1 MAHSEYYSARLSAGT
16 CPMMKW
22 KRDIQIMRRV
32 CDRREAPEVPPG
44 LLEPELEQLLTR
56 CVSHDPNSRPS
67 AAEAHRAFNE
77 MATGVVRRQDM
88 TPRASA
94 DVAAVGMATAPATE
108 AQGRPAAT
116 DNGAGALQR
125 QVQPSTAGGAA
136 DQVGVGASGTDRDSG
151 MIETRAE
158 PFAQARQAP
167 SDPTLEL
174 LTLRI
179 ARFAR
184 AGSGGV

>member
-1 MAHSEYYSARLSAGT
+1 MLSGEQ
-16 CPMMKW
+16 PFSGVPYH
-22 KRDIQIMRRV
+22 QIMRRV

-77 MATGVVRRQDM
+77 MATGVVRQQDVA
-88 TPRASA
+88 PRASA
-94 DVAAVGMATAPATE
+94 GAVAGMATAPATE
-108 AQGRPAAT
+108 AQGRPAAA

-136 DQVGVGASGTDRDSG
+136 NQVGVGASGTDRDTSDSA

-184 AGSGGV
+184 AGSGGDSPPAGVGV